1 MRHAAIND
9 VRFPDALLERIQTGV
24 HFRQHAFGDG
34 AFLNHPLDVLTR
46 DGGQMAA
53 LASRI
58 PLMSVIITSFSA
70 RNAPAT
76 APATRSA
83 LML

>member
-34 AFLNHPLDVLTR
+34 AFLNHPLNVLTR

-53 LASRI
+53 FGIADTLDVRHHHEFFR
-58 PLMSVIITSFSA
+58 T
-70 RNAPAT
+70 
-76 APATRSA
+76 
-83 LML
+83 